1 MNLPDEPAAS
11 QESGTGSPVYPFSAV
26 VGQDRAKEALL
37 LAVINPA
44 VHGVLFLGPKGTGKT
59 TLVRSLNSLFPQRR
73 IIELPIGSSEDMVL
87 GAVDAE
93 KTLTTGRLSVQPGIL
108 SRADRAVLYIDE
120 VNLLPDHLVD
130 IILDAAASGEYRL
143 EREGLAAT
151 YPARFVLTIGTRH
164 KTWDNLTASG
174 ECVINLPTVEALE
187 QLWVCGHRTGHH
199 GDKLGPAGIEVM
211 PSTVVEAP
219 RLTCCVAWIEAE
231 LVQAPLYEG
240 TSLVLVEAVAVE
252 TVPGLIDE
260 AGHLDVTRFHTL
272 HHLGGPRFTLPGEVI
287 EHK

>member
-1 MNLPDEPAAS
+1 MGRMKTEKLDLA
-11 QESGTGSPVYPFSAV
+11 
-26 VGQDRAKEALL
+26 RAYRLL
-37 LAVINPA
+37 N
-44 VHGVLFLGPKGTGKT
+44 HGPTVLVST
-59 TLVRSLNSLFPQRR
+59 T
-73 IIELPIGSSEDMVL
+73 D
-87 GAVDAE
+87 GAVPNAAAIAWCA
-93 KTLTTGRLSVQPGIL
+93 PA
-108 SRADRAVLYIDE
+108 SRA
-120 VNLLPDHLVD
+120 
-130 IILDAAASGEYRL
+130 
-143 EREGLAAT
+143 
-151 YPARFVLTIGTRH
+151 PARFVLTIGTRH